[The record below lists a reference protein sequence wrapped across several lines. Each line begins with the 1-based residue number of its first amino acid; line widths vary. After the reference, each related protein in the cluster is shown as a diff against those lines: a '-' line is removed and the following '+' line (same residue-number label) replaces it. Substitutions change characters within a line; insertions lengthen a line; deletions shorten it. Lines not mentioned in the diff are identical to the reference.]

1 MAIPLTNTRY
11 EISIRA
17 IRTKSD
23 SVTYQDSAEIFK
35 LALSDL
41 DMTAFITHLTNYQ
54 YKKAKQITSG
64 VDK

>member
-1 MAIPLTNTRY
+1 MTLPLTNTRY

-23 SVTYQDSAEIFK
+23 SVTYQDSSEIFK
-35 LALSDL
+35 LALNDL

-54 YKKAKQITSG
+54 YKKAEQIPTG
-64 VDK
+64 ADE